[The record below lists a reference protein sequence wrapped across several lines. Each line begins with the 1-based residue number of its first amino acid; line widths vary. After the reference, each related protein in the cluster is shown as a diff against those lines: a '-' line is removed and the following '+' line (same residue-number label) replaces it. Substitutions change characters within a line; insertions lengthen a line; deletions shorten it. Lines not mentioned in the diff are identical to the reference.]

1 LGLLR
6 TVAFVY
12 FKNLSTM
19 TTATTETNLL
29 AKYTAQGKVSDHY
42 IFGELLG
49 K

>member
-1 LGLLR
+1 
-6 TVAFVY
+6 
-12 FKNLSTM
+12 M
-19 TTATTETNLL
+19 TTTASAADSNLL